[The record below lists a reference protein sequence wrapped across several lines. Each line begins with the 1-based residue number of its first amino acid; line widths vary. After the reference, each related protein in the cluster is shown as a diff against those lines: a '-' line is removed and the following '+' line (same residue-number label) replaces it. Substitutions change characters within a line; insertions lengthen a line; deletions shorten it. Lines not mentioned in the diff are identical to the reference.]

1 MMFLVYSKNGVCMA
15 KGICKSMEDA
25 EPFMSIYDAVEE
37 VTEEI
42 YKTIPIPSVKVNGK
56 WEKTDNI
63 PAMEYPEAPEQSPS
77 EMEQLRADI
86 DYIAIMTG
94 VEL

>member
-1 MMFLVYSKNGVCMA
+1 MFLVYSKNNVYMA
-15 KGICKSMEDA
+15 KGICKSSEDA
-25 EPFMSIYDAVEE
+25 ESFMGFYDAVEE
-37 VTEEI
+37 VTEEE
-42 YKTIPIPSVKVNGK
+42 YKTIPIPSVKVNGQ

-63 PAMEYPEAPEQSPS
+63 PDMEYPEAPEQSPS
-77 EMEQLRADI
+77 ETEQLRADI

>member
-1 MMFLVYSKNGVCMA
+1 MFLVFAKDNVYMA
-15 KGICKSMEDA
+15 KGICKSIEDA
-25 EPFMSIYDAVEE
+25 EPFMSFYDAVEE

-42 YKTIPIPSVKVNGK
+42 YKTIPIPSVKVGDK

-63 PAMEYPEAPEQSPS
+63 PAIEYPEAPEQSPS